1 MDENKLKDISELL
14 PEGVTQETITEL
26 TEVMQD
32 LIEKRVQEEVGALT
46 DKVFAFL
53 SMKRQQIQE
62 AALEELHES
71 NDVYRDAQRFRELM
85 GYMAVEFRPEY
96 VDAESEKR
104 LSEASELVED
114 NEVLAREL
122 SESLKEQERLAKT
135 IQLLE
140 SKVSKREREIE
151 SLNESV
157 HSLNESV
164 KNLAEEKE
172 AMLFESTE
180 QAVVVTN
187 NVDEEVEDE
196 PLESMGNQFLTEEM
210 LKLMR

>member
-1 MDENKLKDISELL
+1 MDENKINDISQLL
-14 PEGVTQETITEL
+14 PEGISEETIVEIAN
-26 TEVMQD
+26 VMQS
-32 LIEKRVQEEVGALT
+32 LIEERVQEEVSDLT
-46 DKVFAFL
+46 DKVFAYL

-71 NDVYRDAQRFRELM
+71 NDVYRDAAKFRELM
-85 GYMAVEFRPEY
+85 GFMSVEFRPEY
-96 VDAESEKR
+96 IDAESERR
-104 LSEASELVED
+104 LSEAGELVQD

-140 SKVSKREREIE
+140 SKVSKRESEI
-151 SLNESV
+151 STLTESV
-157 HSLNESV
+157 QTLV
-164 KNLAEEKE
+164 EEKE
-172 AMLFESTE
+172 TMLFESTE
-180 QAVVVTN
+180 QAIVVTN

-210 LKLMR
+210 LKLMK

>member
-1 MDENKLKDISELL
+1 MDKKKIEDIAQLL
-14 PEGVTQETITEL
+14 PEGITEETIVEIAG
-26 TEVMQD
+26 VMQG
-32 LIEKRVQEEVGALT
+32 LIEERVQEEVSELT
-46 DKVFAFL
+46 DKVFAYL

-85 GYMAVEFRPEY
+85 GYMAVEYRPEHI
-96 VDAESEKR
+96 DAESEKR
-104 LSEASELVED
+104 LSEATELVED

-122 SESLKEQERLAKT
+122 SESLREQERLAKT

-140 SKVSKREREIE
+140 SKVSKREREID

-157 HSLNESV
+157 Q
-164 KNLAEEKE
+164 NLVEEKE
-172 AMLFESTE
+172 TMLFESTE

-196 PLESMGNQFLTEEM
+196 QLESIGNQFLTEEM

>member
-1 MDENKLKDISELL
+1 MDKKKIDSIADLL
-14 PEGVTQETITEL
+14 PEGITEETVL
-26 TEVMQD
+26 EIASVMQD
-32 LIEKRVQEEVGALT
+32 LIEQRVQEEVSELN
-46 DKVFAFL
+46 DKVFAYL

-85 GYMAVEFRPEY
+85 GYMAVEFRPEH

-104 LSEASELVED
+104 LSEATELVED

-122 SESLKEQERLAKT
+122 SESLREQERLAKT

-140 SKVSKREREIE
+140 SKVAKRESEVA
-151 SLNESV
+151 SLTESV
-157 HSLNESV
+157 Q
-164 KNLAEEKE
+164 NLAEEKE
-172 AMLFESTE
+172 TMLFESTE
-180 QAVVVTN
+180 QAIVVTN

-196 PLESMGNQFLTEEM
+196 QLESIGNQFLTEEM

>member
-1 MDENKLKDISELL
+1 MDKKKIEDIAQLL
-14 PEGVTQETITEL
+14 PEGITEETIVEIAG
-26 TEVMQD
+26 VMQG
-32 LIEKRVQEEVGALT
+32 LIEERVQEEVSELT
-46 DKVFAFL
+46 DKVFAYL

-85 GYMAVEFRPEY
+85 GYMAVEYRPEHI
-96 VDAESEKR
+96 DAESEKR

-114 NEVLAREL
+114 NEILAREL
-122 SESLKEQERLAKT
+122 SESLKEQDRLAKT

-157 HSLNESV
+157 Q
-164 KNLAEEKE
+164 NLVEEKE
-172 AMLFESTE
+172 TMLFESTE

-196 PLESMGNQFLTEEM
+196 QLESIGNQFLTEEM

>member
-1 MDENKLKDISELL
+1 MDKKKIEDIAQLL
-14 PEGVTQETITEL
+14 PEGITEETIVEIAG
-26 TEVMQD
+26 VMEE
-32 LIEKRVQEEVGALT
+32 LIEQRVQEEVGGLT
-46 DKVFAFL
+46 DKVFAYL

-62 AALEELHES
+62 SALEELHES

-85 GYMAVEFRPEY
+85 GFMAVEFRPEHI
-96 VDAESEKR
+96 DAESERR
-104 LSEASELVED
+104 LAEAGDLVND

-122 SESLKEQERLAKT
+122 SESLREQERLAKT

-157 HSLNESV
+157 HFLS
-164 KNLAEEKE
+164 EEKE
-172 AMLFESTE
+172 ATLFKSTE
-180 QAVVVTN
+180 QAVVITE

-210 LKLMR
+210 LKLMK

>member
-1 MDENKLKDISELL
+1 
-14 PEGVTQETITEL
+14 
-26 TEVMQD
+26 
-32 LIEKRVQEEVGALT
+32 
-46 DKVFAFL
+46 
-53 SMKRQQIQE
+53 
-62 AALEELHES
+62 
-71 NDVYRDAQRFRELM
+71 M
-85 GYMAVEFRPEY
+85 GFMAVEFRPEH

-104 LSEASELVED
+104 LAEASELVED

-140 SKVSKREREIE
+140 SKVSKREREID

-157 HSLNESV
+157 NA
-164 KNLAEEKE
+164 LAEEKE
-172 AMLFESTE
+172 TMLFESTE

-187 NVDEEVEDE
+187 NVDEEVEDQK
-196 PLESMGNQFLTEEM
+196 LESIGNEFLTEEM

>member
-1 MDENKLKDISELL
+1 MDKKKIEDIAQLL
-14 PEGVTQETITEL
+14 PEGITEETIVEIAG
-26 TEVMQD
+26 VMQG
-32 LIEKRVQEEVGALT
+32 LIEERVQEEVSELT
-46 DKVFAFL
+46 DKVFAYL

-85 GYMAVEFRPEY
+85 GYMAVEYRPEHI
-96 VDAESEKR
+96 DAESEKR
-104 LSEASELVED
+104 LSEATE
-114 NEVLAREL
+114 
-122 SESLKEQERLAKT
+122 
-135 IQLLE
+135 
-140 SKVSKREREIE
+140 REREID

-157 HSLNESV
+157 Q
-164 KNLAEEKE
+164 NLVEEKE
-172 AMLFESTE
+172 TMLFESTE

-196 PLESMGNQFLTEEM
+196 QLESIGNQFLTEEM

>member
-1 MDENKLKDISELL
+1 MDKNKIEDIAQLL
-14 PEGVTQETITEL
+14 PEGITEETILEIAT
-26 TEVMQD
+26 VMEG
-32 LIEKRVQEEVGALT
+32 LIEQRVEEEVGELT
-46 DKVFAFL
+46 DKVFAYL

-62 AALEELHES
+62 SALEELHES

-85 GYMAVEFRPEY
+85 GYMAVEYRPEY
-96 VDAESEKR
+96 IDAESDKR

-122 SESLKEQERLAKT
+122 SESLREQERLAKT

-151 SLNESV
+151 SLNESM
-157 HSLNESV
+157 ET
-164 KNLAEEKE
+164 LAEEKE

-180 QAVVVTN
+180 QAVVITK
-187 NVDEEVEDE
+187 NVDEEVEDQE
-196 PLESMGNQFLTEEM
+196 LESIGNEFLTEEM
-210 LKLMR
+210 LKLMK

>member
-1 MDENKLKDISELL
+1 
-14 PEGVTQETITEL
+14 
-26 TEVMQD
+26 MQD
-32 LIEKRVQEEVGALT
+32 LIEQRVQEEVSDLN
-46 DKVFAFL
+46 DKVFAYL

-62 AALEELHES
+62 AAIEELHES

-85 GYMAVEFRPEY
+85 GYMSVEYRPEY
-96 VDAESEKR
+96 IDAESEKR
-104 LSEASELVED
+104 LSEASELQGD
-114 NEVLAREL
+114 NELLAREL
-122 SESLKEQERLAKT
+122 SESLKEQDRLAKT

-157 HSLNESV
+157 HSLS
-164 KNLAEEKE
+164 EEKE

-180 QAVVVTN
+180 QAVVITN

-196 PLESMGNQFLTEEM
+196 QLESIGNQFLTEEM

>member
-1 MDENKLKDISELL
+1 MDKKRIDDIAQLL
-14 PEGVTQETITEL
+14 PEGITEE
-26 TEVMQD
+26 TVVEIAGVMQD
-32 LIEKRVQEEVGALT
+32 LIEQRVQEEVGELT
-46 DKVFAFL
+46 DKVFAYL

-85 GYMAVEFRPEY
+85 GYMAVEYRPEHI
-96 VDAESEKR
+96 DAESEKR

-122 SESLKEQERLAKT
+122 SESLREQERLAKT

-140 SKVSKREREIE
+140 SKVAKRESEIS

-157 HSLNESV
+157 HV
-164 KNLAEEKE
+164 LAEEKE

-196 PLESMGNQFLTEEM
+196 QLESMGNQFLTEEM

>member
-1 MDENKLKDISELL
+1 MDKKKIEDIAQLL
-14 PEGVTQETITEL
+14 PEGITEETITEIAG
-26 TEVMQD
+26 VMQG
-32 LIEKRVQEEVGALT
+32 LIEERVQEEVSDLT
-46 DKVFAFL
+46 DKVFAYL

-85 GYMAVEFRPEY
+85 GFMAVEFRPEH

-104 LSEASELVED
+104 LAEASELVED

-140 SKVSKREREIE
+140 SKVSKREREID

-157 HSLNESV
+157 NA
-164 KNLAEEKE
+164 LAEEKE
-172 AMLFESTE
+172 TMLFESTE

-187 NVDEEVEDE
+187 NVDEEVEDQK
-196 PLESMGNQFLTEEM
+196 LESIGNEFLTEEM

>member
-1 MDENKLKDISELL
+1 MDKKKIQDITQLL
-14 PEGVTQETITEL
+14 PEGITEETINEIAG
-26 TEVMQD
+26 VMQD
-32 LIEKRVQEEVGALT
+32 LIEQRVQEEVGELSN
-46 DKVFAFL
+46 KVFAYL

-71 NDVYRDAQRFRELM
+71 NDVYRDALKFRELM
-85 GYMAVEFRPEY
+85 GYMAVEHRPEY
-96 VDAESEKR
+96 IDAESERR
-104 LSEASELVED
+104 LSQASELQED

-122 SESLKEQERLAKT
+122 SESLKEQDRLAKT
-135 IQLLE
+135 VQLLE

-151 SLNESV
+151 SLNESMV
-157 HSLNESV
+157 T
-164 KNLAEEKE
+164 LAEEKE

-196 PLESMGNQFLTEEM
+196 QLESIGNQFLTEEM
-210 LKLMR
+210 LKLMK

>member
-1 MDENKLKDISELL
+1 MDKKKIEDIAQLL
-14 PEGVTQETITEL
+14 PEGITEETIVEIAG
-26 TEVMQD
+26 VMQG
-32 LIEKRVQEEVGALT
+32 LIEERVQEEVSELT
-46 DKVFAFL
+46 DKVFAYL
-53 SMKRQQIQE
+53 SMKRQQIHE

-85 GYMAVEFRPEY
+85 GYMAVEYRPEY
-96 VDAESEKR
+96 IDAESEKR
-104 LSEASELVED
+104 LSEATELVED

-122 SESLKEQERLAKT
+122 SESLREQDRLAKT

-157 HSLNESV
+157 Q
-164 KNLAEEKE
+164 NLVEEKE
-172 AMLFESTE
+172 TMLFESTE

-196 PLESMGNQFLTEEM
+196 RLESIGNQFLTEEM

>member
-1 MDENKLKDISELL
+1 MDKNKIEDIAQLL
-14 PEGVTQETITEL
+14 PEGITEE
-26 TEVMQD
+26 TVVEIAGVMSD
-32 LIEKRVQEEVGALT
+32 LIEQRVQEEVSELT
-46 DKVFAFL
+46 DKVFAYL
-53 SMKRQQIQE
+53 SMKRQQIKE

-71 NDVYRDAQRFRELM
+71 NDIYRDAQRFRELM
-85 GYMAVEFRPEY
+85 GHMAVEYRPEY
-96 VDAESEKR
+96 IDAESEKR

-122 SESLKEQERLAKT
+122 SESLREQERLART

-140 SKVSKREREIE
+140 SKVAKRESEIS

-157 HSLNESV
+157 QTLS
-164 KNLAEEKE
+164 EEKE

-180 QAVVVTN
+180 QAIVVTN
-187 NVDEEVEDE
+187 NVDEEVEDV

-210 LKLMR
+210 LKLMK

>member
-1 MDENKLKDISELL
+1 MDKKKIEDIAQLL
-14 PEGVTQETITEL
+14 PEGITEETIVEIAG
-26 TEVMQD
+26 VMQG
-32 LIEKRVQEEVGALT
+32 LIEERVQEEVSELT
-46 DKVFAFL
+46 DKVFAYL

-71 NDVYRDAQRFRELM
+71 NDVYRDAQRFRELI
-85 GYMAVEFRPEY
+85 GYMAVEYRPEY
-96 VDAESEKR
+96 IDAESEKR
-104 LSEASELVED
+104 LSEATELVED

-122 SESLKEQERLAKT
+122 SESLREQDRLAKT

-157 HSLNESV
+157 Q
-164 KNLAEEKE
+164 NLVEEKE
-172 AMLFESTE
+172 TMLFESTE

-196 PLESMGNQFLTEEM
+196 QLESIGNQFLTEEM

>member
-1 MDENKLKDISELL
+1 MDKKKIEDIAQLL
-14 PEGVTQETITEL
+14 PEGITED
-26 TEVMQD
+26 TIVEIAGVMQD
-32 LIEKRVQEEVGALT
+32 LIEERVQEEVGDLT
-46 DKVFAFL
+46 DKVFAYL

-62 AALEELHES
+62 SALEELQES

-85 GYMAVEFRPEY
+85 GYMAVEYRPEHI
-96 VDAESEKR
+96 DAESEKR
-104 LSEASELVED
+104 LTSASELVED
-114 NEVLAREL
+114 NEILAREL
-122 SESLKEQERLAKT
+122 SESLREQERLAKT

-151 SLNESV
+151 SLNENV
-157 HSLNESV
+157 QV
-164 KNLAEEKE
+164 LAEEKE

-196 PLESMGNQFLTEEM
+196 QLESIGNQFLTEEM

>member
-1 MDENKLKDISELL
+1 MDKNKINDIAELL
-14 PEGVTQETITEL
+14 PEGITEETISEIAG
-26 TEVMQD
+26 VMQD
-32 LIEKRVQEEVGALT
+32 LIEQRVQEEVGSLT
-46 DKVFAFL
+46 DKVFAYL

-85 GYMAVEFRPEY
+85 GFMSVEFRPEY
-96 VDAESEKR
+96 IDAESEKR
-104 LSEASELVED
+104 LSEATELVED

-122 SESLKEQERLAKT
+122 SESLREQERLAKT

-157 HSLNESV
+157 Q
-164 KNLAEEKE
+164 NLVEEKE
-172 AMLFESTE
+172 TMLFESTE

-187 NVDEEVEDE
+187 NVDEEVKDE
-196 PLESMGNQFLTEEM
+196 QLESIGNQFLTEEM
-210 LKLMR
+210 LKLMK

>member
-1 MDENKLKDISELL
+1 MDKKKIDSIADLL
-14 PEGVTQETITEL
+14 PEGITEETVL
-26 TEVMQD
+26 EIASVMQD
-32 LIEKRVQEEVGALT
+32 LIEQRVQEEVSELN
-46 DKVFAFL
+46 DKVFAYL

-85 GYMAVEFRPEY
+85 GYMAVEFRPEH

-104 LSEASELVED
+104 LSEATELVED

-122 SESLKEQERLAKT
+122 SESLREQERLAKS

-140 SKVSKREREIE
+140 SKVAKRESEVA
-151 SLNESV
+151 SLTESV
-157 HSLNESV
+157 Q
-164 KNLAEEKE
+164 NLAEEKE
-172 AMLFESTE
+172 TMLFESTE
-180 QAVVVTN
+180 QAIVVTN

-196 PLESMGNQFLTEEM
+196 QLESIGNQFLTEEM

>member
-1 MDENKLKDISELL
+1 MDKKKIEDIAQLL
-14 PEGVTQETITEL
+14 PEGITEETIVEIAG
-26 TEVMQD
+26 VMQN
-32 LIEKRVQEEVGALT
+32 LIEERVEEEVSELT
-46 DKVFAFL
+46 DKVFAYL

-71 NDVYRDAQRFRELM
+71 NDVYRDAQKFRELM
-85 GYMAVEFRPEY
+85 GYMAVEYCPEHI
-96 VDAESEKR
+96 DAESEKR

-122 SESLKEQERLAKT
+122 SESLKEQERLARA

-157 HSLNESV
+157 NA
-164 KNLAEEKE
+164 LAEEKE

-196 PLESMGNQFLTEEM
+196 QVESIGNQFLTEEM

>member
-1 MDENKLKDISELL
+1 MDKKKIEDIAQLL
-14 PEGVTQETITEL
+14 PEGITED
-26 TEVMQD
+26 TIVEIAGVMQD
-32 LIEKRVQEEVGALT
+32 LIEERVQEEVGELT
-46 DKVFAFL
+46 DKVFAYL

-62 AALEELHES
+62 SALEELHES

-85 GYMAVEFRPEY
+85 GYMAVEFRPDH

-104 LSEASELVED
+104 LSEATELVED

-122 SESLKEQERLAKT
+122 SDSLREQERLAKT

-157 HSLNESV
+157 QDLS
-164 KNLAEEKE
+164 EEKE
-172 AMLFESTE
+172 AILFESTE

-196 PLESMGNQFLTEEM
+196 QLESIGNQFLTEEM

>member
-1 MDENKLKDISELL
+1 MDENKINDISQLL
-14 PEGVTQETITEL
+14 PEGISEETIVEIAN
-26 TEVMQD
+26 VMQS
-32 LIEKRVQEEVGALT
+32 LIEERVQEEVGELT
-46 DKVFAFL
+46 DKVFAYL

-85 GYMAVEFRPEY
+85 GYMAVEYRPEHI
-96 VDAESEKR
+96 DAESEKR

-114 NEVLAREL
+114 NEILAREL
-122 SESLKEQERLAKT
+122 SESLKEQDRLAKT

-157 HSLNESV
+157 Q
-164 KNLAEEKE
+164 NLVEEKE
-172 AMLFESTE
+172 TMLFESTE

-196 PLESMGNQFLTEEM
+196 QLESIGNQFLTEEM

>member
-1 MDENKLKDISELL
+1 MDKNKIEDIAQLL
-14 PEGVTQETITEL
+14 PEGITEE
-26 TEVMQD
+26 TVVEIAGVMSD
-32 LIEKRVQEEVGALT
+32 LIEQRVQEEVSELT
-46 DKVFAFL
+46 DKVFAYL

-85 GYMAVEFRPEY
+85 GYMSVEYRPEY
-96 VDAESEKR
+96 IDAESEKR
-104 LSEASELVED
+104 LSEASELQSD
-114 NEVLAREL
+114 NELLAREL
-122 SESLKEQERLAKT
+122 SESLKEQDRLAKT

-157 HSLNESV
+157 HSLS
-164 KNLAEEKE
+164 EEKE

-180 QAVVVTN
+180 QAVVITN

-196 PLESMGNQFLTEEM
+196 QLESIGNQFLTEEM

>member
-1 MDENKLKDISELL
+1 MDKKKIEDIAQLL
-14 PEGVTQETITEL
+14 PEGITEETITEIAG
-26 TEVMQD
+26 VMQG
-32 LIEKRVQEEVGALT
+32 LIEERVQEEVSDLT
-46 DKVFAFL
+46 DKVFAYL

-85 GYMAVEFRPEY
+85 GFMAVEFRPEH

-104 LSEASELVED
+104 LAEASELVED

-157 HSLNESV
+157 NT
-164 KNLAEEKE
+164 LAEEKE
-172 AMLFESTE
+172 TILFESTE

-187 NVDEEVEDE
+187 NVDEEVEDQK
-196 PLESMGNQFLTEEM
+196 LESIGNEFLTEEM

>member
-1 MDENKLKDISELL
+1 MDKKKIDNIADLL
-14 PEGVTQETITEL
+14 PEGITEETVL
-26 TEVMQD
+26 EIASVMQD
-32 LIEKRVQEEVGALT
+32 LIEQRVQEEVSELN
-46 DKVFAFL
+46 DKVFAYL

-122 SESLKEQERLAKT
+122 SESLREQERLAKT

-140 SKVSKREREIE
+140 SKVAKRDRDIQ

-157 HSLNESV
+157 V
-164 KNLAEEKE
+164 NLTEEKE
-172 AMLFESTE
+172 TMLFESTE
-180 QAVVVTN
+180 QAIVVTN

-196 PLESMGNQFLTEEM
+196 QLESIGNQFLTEEM

>member
-1 MDENKLKDISELL
+1 
-14 PEGVTQETITEL
+14 
-26 TEVMQD
+26 
-32 LIEKRVQEEVGALT
+32 
-46 DKVFAFL
+46 
-53 SMKRQQIQE
+53 MKRQQIQE

-85 GYMAVEFRPEY
+85 GYMAVEYRPEHI
-96 VDAESEKR
+96 DAESEKR
-104 LSEASELVED
+104 LSEATELVED

-122 SESLKEQERLAKT
+122 SESLREQERLAKT

-140 SKVSKREREIE
+140 SKVSKREREID

-157 HSLNESV
+157 Q
-164 KNLAEEKE
+164 NLVEEKE
-172 AMLFESTE
+172 TMLFESTE

-196 PLESMGNQFLTEEM
+196 QLESIGNQFLTEEM

>member
-1 MDENKLKDISELL
+1 MDKKKIDDIAELL
-14 PEGVTQETITEL
+14 PEGITEE
-26 TEVMQD
+26 TVSEIAGVMQD
-32 LIEKRVQEEVGALT
+32 LIEQRVQEEVGSLT
-46 DKVFAFL
+46 DKVFAYL

-85 GYMAVEFRPEY
+85 GFMSVEFRPEY
-96 VDAESEKR
+96 IDAESEKR
-104 LSEASELVED
+104 LSQASELQED

-157 HSLNESV
+157 QT
-164 KNLAEEKE
+164 LAEEKE
-172 AMLFESTE
+172 TMLFESTE

-187 NVDEEVEDE
+187 NVDEEVKDE
-196 PLESMGNQFLTEEM
+196 QLESIGNQFLTEEM
-210 LKLMR
+210 LKLME

>member
-1 MDENKLKDISELL
+1 MDKKKIEDIAQLL
-14 PEGVTQETITEL
+14 PEGITEETIVEIAG
-26 TEVMQD
+26 VMQG
-32 LIEKRVQEEVGALT
+32 LIEERVQEEVSELT
-46 DKVFAFL
+46 DKVFAYL

-85 GYMAVEFRPEY
+85 GYMAVEYRPEHI
-96 VDAESEKR
+96 DAESEKR
-104 LSEASELVED
+104 LSEATELVED

-122 SESLKEQERLAKT
+122 SESLREQERLAKT

-140 SKVSKREREIE
+140 SKVSKREREID

-157 HSLNESV
+157 Q
-164 KNLAEEKE
+164 NLVEEKE
-172 AMLFESTE
+172 TMLFESTE

-196 PLESMGNQFLTEEM
+196 QLESIGNQFLTEEM
-210 LKLMR
+210 LKLMQ

>member
-1 MDENKLKDISELL
+1 MDENKINDISQLL
-14 PEGVTQETITEL
+14 PEGISEETIVEIAN
-26 TEVMQD
+26 VMQS
-32 LIEKRVQEEVGALT
+32 LIEERVQEEVGELT
-46 DKVFAFL
+46 DKVFAYL

-85 GYMAVEFRPEY
+85 GYMAVEYRPEHI
-96 VDAESEKR
+96 DAESEKR

-140 SKVSKREREIE
+140 SKVAKRENEIQ
-151 SLNESV
+151 SLTESV
-157 HSLNESV
+157 QTLV
-164 KNLAEEKE
+164 EEKE
-172 AMLFESTE
+172 TMLFESTE
-180 QAVVVTN
+180 QAVVVSN

-196 PLESMGNQFLTEEM
+196 RLESMGNQFLTEEM

>member
-1 MDENKLKDISELL
+1 MDEKKIKDISQLL
-14 PEGVTQETITEL
+14 PEGVSDQTI
-26 TEVMQD
+26 
-32 LIEKRVQEEVGALT
+32 IEIAEIMSEQIEQRVQEEVGELT
-46 DKVFAFL
+46 DKVFAYL

-71 NDVYRDAQRFRELM
+71 NDVYRDAAKFRELM
-85 GYMAVEFRPEY
+85 GYMAIQHRPEY
-96 VDAESEKR
+96 IDAESERR
-104 LSEASELVED
+104 LSEASELIED

-122 SESLKEQERLAKT
+122 SESLREQERLAKT

-157 HSLNESV
+157 Q
-164 KNLAEEKE
+164 NLAEEKE
-172 AMLFESTE
+172 TMLFESTE
-180 QAVVVTN
+180 QAVVLTE

-196 PLESMGNQFLTEEM
+196 QLESIGNQFLTEEM
-210 LKLMR
+210 LKLMK

>member
-1 MDENKLKDISELL
+1 MDKKKIEDIAQLL
-14 PEGVTQETITEL
+14 PEGITEETITEIAG
-26 TEVMQD
+26 VMQG
-32 LIEKRVQEEVGALT
+32 LIEERVQEEVSDLT
-46 DKVFAFL
+46 DKVFAYL

-85 GYMAVEFRPEY
+85 GFMAVEFRPEH

-104 LSEASELVED
+104 LAEASELVED

-157 HSLNESV
+157 NT
-164 KNLAEEKE
+164 LAEEKE
-172 AMLFESTE
+172 TMLFESTE

-187 NVDEEVEDE
+187 NVDEEVEDQK
-196 PLESMGNQFLTEEM
+196 LESIGNEFLTEEM